1 MSMVKYLRVSL
12 GGPLLS
18 GERWSINPGFTYQPA
33 LGTFTQGALTA
44 AAEAV
49 AAVTI
54 PTILL
59 DGLSSKGSLVDVRV
73 EARDNTVL
81 EGVGVAN
88 KTTGNTGA
96 GNVTLTPQSAVVV
109 SLITGNPTRHGRGRL
124 YWPAVGYPL
133 ATDTGRL
140 ATGKATAIAGGMKTY
155 LRGVQDALKSGL
167 EAGPGS
173 ALVVELQV
181 VSKTTSQAYRVNTL
195 RVGDVVDTQRR
206 RRDRMPETYSNV
218 GFYS

>member
-1 MSMVKYLRVSL
+1 M
-12 GGPLLS
+12 
-18 GERWSINPGFTYQPA
+18 
-33 LGTFTQGALTA
+33 
-44 AAEAV
+44 

-88 KTTGNTGA
+88 KITGNTGT

-109 SLITGNPTRHGRGRL
+109 SLITGNPTRNGRGRL

-140 ATGKATAIAGGMKTY
+140 ATGKASAIAGGMKNY

-167 EAGPGS
+167 EAGPGG

-181 VSKTTSQAYRVNTL
+181 VSKSTSQAYRVNTL

-218 GFYS
+218 AFYA